1 MINNVYRS
9 LIVWD
14 KEGIYYNVYKKGFE
28 WIFCMGFFFLLDFRG
43 LRYEVC
49 TIWLDFCYR
58 KLKLNGELKR
68 GSRYYDYITLL
79 WLFVG

>member
-1 MINNVYRS
+1 MNFLYGV
-9 LIVWD
+9 
-14 KEGIYYNVYKKGFE
+14 
-28 WIFCMGFFFLLDFRG
+28 FFLLDFRG

-49 TIWLDFCYR
+49 TILDFCYR